1 MITKQIKVNISQLDG
16 SEEKIEN
23 IIFNNTH
30 NKCIMSEDK
39 EYWISRSV
47 ATAGVVITK
56 HKGEYYILLGKRGK
70 GAADFQGYWNL
81 PCGYL
86 DYDESGYECFVREV
100 YEESGFFVPD
110 ITKKNIIK
118 DYTKEPYFVQ
128 TDVKSNRQNVTL
140 YYGIVFKTKR
150 KEKLPTLTL
159 KYTEKDE
166 VEYTFWAN
174 INKIFMEYSFAFN
187 HDEKIKNFLK
197 MFKKDMK
204 WYRRFL
210 RFIKV
215 I

>member
-16 SEEKIEN
+16 SEEKIED
-23 IIFNNTH
+23 IIFNNTP
-30 NKCIMSEDK
+30 NRCITSEGK

-56 HKGEYYILLGKRGK
+56 HKGEYYILLGKRGE

-81 PCGYL
+81 LCGYL

-100 YEESGFFVPD
+100 YEESGFFIPD
-110 ITKKNIIK
+110 IIKKRIIK
-118 DYTKEPYFVQ
+118 DYTKKPYFVQ

-150 KEKLPTLTL
+150 KEELPELTL
-159 KYTEKDE
+159 KHTEKDE
-166 VEYTFWAN
+166 VEYIKWVN
-174 INKIFMEYSFAFN
+174 IKDFKWGYKFAFN
-187 HDEKIKNFLK
+187 HDEKIQNFLK
-197 MFKKDMK
+197 MFKRDKK

-210 RFIKV
+210 KYIM
-215 I
+215 